1 MHTHTFDH
9 MSVCANAYVH
19 VRVVCV
25 HVCIIMYVCMQCVRS
40 WSVIRILSPDINS
53 QKKAQYA
60 GQMWTKPVNETHKQ
74 LLVSQLPPEL
84 IIKQSI

>member
-1 MHTHTFDH
+1 
-9 MSVCANAYVH
+9 
-19 VRVVCV
+19 
-25 HVCIIMYVCMQCVRS
+25 MYVCMQCVGS

-60 GQMWTKPVNETHKQ
+60 EQMWTKLVNETHKQ